1 LAVDFARG
9 RRRGPTV
16 EVAEPRERFERLGVV
31 VVVVRDLGSDGIV
44 PTGGSER
51 VVIPLVEPVLVN
63 GLCDYA
69 GRALER
75 IGGGIRSLAIGR
87 RFIE

>member
-1 LAVDFARG
+1 M
-9 RRRGPTV
+9 
-16 EVAEPRERFERLGVV
+16 EVTEPRERFERLGVFII
-31 VVVVRDLGSDGIV
+31 VVRDLGSDGIV

-69 GRALER
+69 GRTLGR

-87 RFIE
+87 RLIE